1 MIERIAIKNFKSL
14 KNIDL
19 SLANLNVLA
28 GLNGSGKSSLI
39 QALLLLRQSFKNRT
53 GSGEG
58 LILQDGDLISLGIGK
73 DVFYQYAGK
82 EEKIAIEIESNKNV
96 YQWSFD
102 YYSTKEILPLNHT
115 RHSTQLSACS
125 LFNRHFQYLNA
136 EHIPPQNS
144 YRKSEIQ
151 VVSNKN
157 IGMRGEFAAHYLSQ
171 YGISQKIEDGGL
183 KHPGGNSNS
192 LIHQT
197 DAWISEISPGA
208 KLIAQEDRGI
218 DVVRL
223 AIKFE
228 TKDGY
233 TNEIKPINTGFGISY
248 VLPVV
253 VAILK
258 ACKGDILILENPESH
273 LHPKS
278 QSTIGRLI
286 AYAAQTGVNL
296 FIETHSD
303 HIINGIRVAVKN
315 NQLAS
320 ENVKIFYFDRVLNQS
335 DQYSQVEE
343 ILIDKNGELSS
354 YPSTFLDEWNEQLM
368 KLI

>member
-1 MIERIAIKNFKSL
+1 MIERIAIKNFKCL

-19 SLANLNVLA
+19 SLSNLNVLA

-39 QALLLLRQSFKNRT
+39 QSLLLLRQSFKNR
-53 GSGEG
+53 GGIGEM

-82 EEKIAIEIESNKNV
+82 EEKITFEIDSNQSV
-96 YQWSFD
+96 YKWSFD
-102 YYSTKEILPLNHT
+102 YYPTKEILPVNQT
-115 RHSTQLSACS
+115 RHSAQLSECN
-125 LFNRHFQYLNA
+125 LFNRHFQYLNV
-136 EHIPPQNS
+136 EHIAPQMTYS
-144 YRKSEIQ
+144 KSENQ
-151 VVSNKN
+151 VVKNRN
-157 IGMRGEFAAHYLSQ
+157 IGMKGEFAAHYLSQ
-171 YGISQKIEDGGL
+171 YGFSEKIQDTGL
-183 KHPGGNSNS
+183 QHPGANSNS

-258 ACKGDILILENPESH
+258 ARKGDILILENPESH
-273 LHPKS
+273 LHPKG

-286 AYAAQTGVNL
+286 ACAAQAGVNL

-315 NQLAS
+315 KQLAAD
-320 ENVKIFYFDRVLNQS
+320 NVKIFYFDRVLNQS
-335 DQYSQVEE
+335 DQYSHVEE

-354 YPSTFLDEWNEQLM
+354 YPRTFLDEWNQQLM